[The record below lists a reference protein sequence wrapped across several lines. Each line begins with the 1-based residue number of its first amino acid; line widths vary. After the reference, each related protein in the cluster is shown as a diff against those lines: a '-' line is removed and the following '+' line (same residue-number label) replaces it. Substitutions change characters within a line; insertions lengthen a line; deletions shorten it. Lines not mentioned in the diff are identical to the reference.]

1 MDDQPRMGSADHFFL
16 HFLVFLVFI
25 MHVKVNMQWKRIK
38 EKWWVRE
45 EKKMQMVEEHQ
56 KSKDEI
62 T

>member
-1 MDDQPRMGSADHFFL
+1 MGSADHFFL